1 MVNCFEPCWE
11 STILK
16 KNKDSA
22 GHVSQKNDKGQSA
35 IEAVLLIVIFVSI
48 TATVAREF
56 KESEVIAELISGPWK
71 RLDGM
76 IQNGVWQPVKEG
88 NELHP
93 NRFKR
98 HVSFDPED
106 E

>member
-1 MVNCFEPCWE
+1 M
-11 STILK
+11 
-16 KNKDSA
+16 
-22 GHVSQKNDKGQSA
+22 
-35 IEAVLLIVIFVSI
+35 
-48 TATVAREF
+48 AREF